1 MQSIF
6 NGFLKFIF
14 VNHKLAFQAM
24 VNFYIILVVVLF
36 ALAISDLIVGVANDA
51 VNFLNSA
58 VGSKAAPKWLIF
70 FVAVLGILIGA
81 AFSNGMM
88 EVARKG
94 IFHPEMFFF
103 SEIMVI
109 FLAVMITD
117 VIMLDTFNALGLP
130 TSTTVSVVFELLGAA
145 VAIAIVK
152 IKLAGGSAFVELSQY
167 INSDK
172 ALAIISGIL
181 VSVVIA
187 FTVGA
192 LVQYIARLI
201 FTFNYRQP
209 MKYFGSLFGGL
220 AITTITYFMLVKGIS
235 DSSFAE
241 INLRSGG
248 TLSEWI
254 TGNTISVMIYSFL
267 GWTVIMQ
274 VLKWIF
280 NVKILKVVVLAGTF
294 ALAMAF
300 AGNDLVNFIGVP
312 LAGFNS
318 FEAWMAAGNPAPDG
332 FSMGILSGEVNTPGY
347 MLLIS
352 GLVMITTLIFSRKA
366 RTVIATELNLARQ
379 SEGTEKFESSILAR
393 VIVRST
399 SNFNSNVKKLV
410 PGKFLQ
416 VIESRFKPS
425 DYFSQ
430 TDQEPPAFDKIRASV
445 NLVVASILIAL
456 GTSLKLPLSTTY
468 VTFMVAMG
476 TSLSDRAWDRDS
488 AVFRISGVIAVISG
502 WFLTAL
508 IAFTGAAFIAL
519 IISLGGNFMIFVFIA
534 LAIFMVVRTHLLF
547 KNRNRNSNED
557 EEDVINLSDNLEV
570 FVAKSTKQVLKAL
583 TSSSYIIYHGINGF
597 LDEDADKIKSAQK
610 TSFKFSK
617 RAKSNK
623 EKVYTTVQVLSGGME
638 DSSHYYVHLMDYKRL
653 VANSAH
659 FIINPVVTYFNN
671 NHKPFTLEQKTELLN
686 LTELTGKFFDLGTN
700 IIKES
705 RFEKLDS
712 LVAERENIF
721 ELLEKLERNQ
731 IKRIK
736 NKQVNTRNSI
746 LFFKIISETKN
757 ILLQSVNMMKEFR
770 DFITY
775 IKKP

>member
-1 MQSIF
+1 
-6 NGFLKFIF
+6 
-14 VNHKLAFQAM
+14 M

-36 ALAISDLIVGVANDA
+36 ALAVSDLIVGVANDA

-70 FVAVLGILIGA
+70 FMASVGILIGA

-94 IFHPEMFFF
+94 IFHPDMFFF

-130 TSTTVSVVFELLGAA
+130 TSTTVSVVFELLGASVA
-145 VAIAIVK
+145 VAVVK

-192 LVQYIARLI
+192 FVQYVARLI

-209 MKYFGSLFGGL
+209 MKYFGAVYGGL

-241 INLRSGG
+241 IKVKSGI

-254 TGNTISVMIYSFL
+254 VTNSMTVLIYSFL
-267 GWTVIMQ
+267 GWTAVIQ

-280 NVKILKVVVLAGTF
+280 NIKILKVVVLAGTF

-318 FEAWMAAGNPAPDG
+318 FQAWMAAGNPSPDG
-332 FSMGILSGEVNTPGY
+332 FSMGVLTGEVNTPAY

-352 GLVMITTLIFSRKA
+352 GLVMIATLIFSRKA
-366 RTVIATELNLARQ
+366 RTVIATSVDLSRQ
-379 SEGTEKFESSILAR
+379 TEGAEKFDSSVLAR

-399 SNFNSNVKKLV
+399 TNFNGKLKKIIPV
-410 PGKFLQ
+410 GVSRF
-416 VIESRFKPS
+416 IDSRFKPS
-425 DYFSQ
+425 DYFNY

-445 NLVVASILIAL
+445 NLVVASMLIAL

-488 AVFRISGVIAVISG
+488 AVFRISGVITVISG
-502 WFLTAL
+502 WFLTAF
-508 IAFTGAAFIAL
+508 IAFTGAAFIAV
-519 IISLGGNFMIFVFIA
+519 IISLGGGVMIFVFIA
-534 LAIFMVVRTHLLF
+534 VAIFMVVRTHSVY
-547 KNRNRNSNED
+547 KNRNQSSKED
-557 EEDVINLSDNLEV
+557 EEDVINQDDNVEV
-570 FVAKSTKQVLKAL
+570 FIAKSTKQVLKAL
-583 TSSSYIIYHGINGF
+583 ASSGYIITHGIEGF
-597 LDEDADKIKSAQK
+597 LNEDKEKIKSAQK
-610 TSFKFSK
+610 SSFKFSK
-617 RAKSNK
+617 RAKRNK
-623 EKVYTTVQVLSGGME
+623 EKVYSTVHVLSGGLE
-638 DSSHYYVHLMDYKRL
+638 DTSHFYVHLMDYKRQ
-653 VANSAH
+653 VANAAH
-659 FIINPVVTYFNN
+659 FIINPVVNYFNN
-671 NHKPFTLEQKTELLN
+671 NHKPFTAEQQSEML
-686 LTELTGKFFDLGTN
+686 ELTGLAVKFFNLASV
-700 IIKES
+700 IVKENK
-705 RFEKLDS
+705 FDNLDS
-712 LVAERENIF
+712 LIAIRENIF
-721 ELLEKLERNQ
+721 EFLEKLERNQ

-736 NKQVNTRNSI
+736 NKEVNTRNSI
-746 LFFKIISETKN
+746 LFFKINSETRN
-757 ILLQSVNMMKEFR
+757 ILLHSVNMIKEYR
-770 DFITY
+770 DFILY
-775 IKKP
+775 MNRVQ